1 MLRPI
6 TEMPITYAGG
16 DLLMAKTRGGSD
28 MDHDY
33 GKCNICNEVYTTVNV
48 EVAEEIII
56 FVCSECI
63 DKAKGNFIW
72 LCLSC
77 GKTYIRPKDLVINK
91 IKDHELKRAYMLCE
105 DMQIIQGIEMC
116 ISCSPERIIDYMEM
130 HQIAMEC

>member
-1 MLRPI
+1 
-6 TEMPITYAGG
+6 
-16 DLLMAKTRGGSD
+16 MANTRGGCE
-28 MDHDY
+28 MDHEY

-48 EVAEEIII
+48 EVAEDIII

-63 DKAKGNFIW
+63 DIAKENFIW

-77 GKTYIRPKDLVINK
+77 GKTYVRPKDLVITK

-105 DMQIIQGIEMC
+105 DMQIIQGIDMC

-130 HQIAMEC
+130 HQSAMEC